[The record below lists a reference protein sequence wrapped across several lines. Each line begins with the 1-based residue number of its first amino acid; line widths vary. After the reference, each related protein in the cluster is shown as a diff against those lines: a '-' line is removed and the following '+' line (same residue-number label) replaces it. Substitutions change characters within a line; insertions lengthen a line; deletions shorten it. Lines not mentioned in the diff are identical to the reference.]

1 MKHIFASGRTST
13 PSLKT
18 FDSAFES
25 TRCQLYAHVFLRPQ
39 LLQNINCSML
49 KHVKNSQIDSKMTCS
64 MYDSNFSG
72 VVEVVKRHARIADT
86 LFFQTRY
93 RTFSTK
99 QLKFSYRQK
108 CVSHMFSLTNNLS
121 KLAKSCPNEIQTGFA
136 GKNRF
141 LTTPPHRRRTIDQ
154 CASAT

>member
-1 MKHIFASGRTST
+1 MSESNSKSQNLDQFQFRQIFAIWTDYLLVKTYVKHIFAGRRTST

-18 FDSAFES
+18 FDSAFER

-64 MYDSNFSG
+64 MYDSNFFG

-99 QLKFSYRQK
+99 EL
-108 CVSHMFSLTNNLS
+108 
-121 KLAKSCPNEIQTGFA
+121 
-136 GKNRF
+136 
-141 LTTPPHRRRTIDQ
+141 
-154 CASAT
+154 

>member
-1 MKHIFASGRTST
+1 MKTYVKHIFAGRRTST

-99 QLKFSYRQK
+99 ELKFSYRQK

-121 KLAKSCPNEIQTGFA
+121 KLAKSCPNLIRTGTSTLSFRIA
-136 GKNRF
+136 LFSYF
-141 LTTPPHRRRTIDQ
+141 L
-154 CASAT
+154 

>member
-1 MKHIFASGRTST
+1 MNNVVFVCQFCSGQLFANLDRLFFVSENIREHIFAGRRIST
-13 PSLKT
+13 PLLKT
-18 FDSAFES
+18 FDSTFES
-25 TRCQLYAHVFLRPQ
+25 TRCQLYAYVFLRPQ

-99 QLKFSYRQK
+99 EL
-108 CVSHMFSLTNNLS
+108 
-121 KLAKSCPNEIQTGFA
+121 
-136 GKNRF
+136 
-141 LTTPPHRRRTIDQ
+141 
-154 CASAT
+154 

>member
-1 MKHIFASGRTST
+1 MPIWTDYLLVKTYVKHIFAGGRTTT

-18 FDSAFES
+18 FDSAFER

-64 MYDSNFSG
+64 MYDSNFFG
-72 VVEVVKRHARIADT
+72 VLEVVKRHTRIAVT

-93 RTFSTK
+93 QTFSTK
-99 QLKFSYRQK
+99 DLKCFYRQK
-108 CVSHMFSLTNNLS
+108 CAHICFHFTN
-121 KLAKSCPNEIQTGFA
+121 
-136 GKNRF
+136 
-141 LTTPPHRRRTIDQ
+141 
-154 CASAT
+154 